1 MRKSPLDTRPER
13 RPLRIFAFDP
23 MIARGGDHRVTIE
36 IPYRPIVR
44 DERSF
49 RDDRL
54 EVVDYDAATQRYYR
68 AVDLGDDDIAMVHGL
83 EPAEHD
89 PQFHQQMVYAVA
101 SKVLENFDRALGRRL
116 RFRRGERL
124 RLFPH
129 AFQARNAY
137 YDKKLNAVLFGYFP
151 ADDDD
156 PGANLPGQTIF
167 TCLSHDIIAH
177 EVAHAALTRLH
188 EYYSEPTN
196 PQVPALHEAFAD
208 IVAMFQ
214 RLTFP
219 ELVAPAIRETR
230 GDLLAENNILLNIGS
245 QFGAATGKGQALRRI
260 AGKPDPA
267 LFANTKEPHA
277 LGWILVSAVYEGFVL
292 TYVRRTRDL
301 LRLATGGSGRLPEG
315 ELHPDLVNRLTVE
328 CVRTAQAV
336 LSMCIRATDYL
347 PPVDPTFSDFLRAMV
362 TADFELNRSD
372 DSGLRADMIE
382 AFRARGIRPEAVGS
396 LAVQSLLLRPEE
408 PDDPAPSEAA
418 EDTSNLELADIVR
431 ALLGF
436 GARELDRN
444 VNRRESRR
452 RSQKRRPG
460 ESSALPPWSET
471 ALKAEST
478 TASIL
483 AEAAPQASAH
493 ANDDPDDDAE
503 EETEPELRSIGVR
516 LHGWADANRAR
527 LKLDMDPELKVAVRG
542 FHPVHRIAPN
552 GELLIEMVVHVVQ
565 KSRTERA
572 LGGLV
577 YRAGTTVI
585 ASIDGHVR
593 YLISKPFQPS
603 REERMANWLATFDE
617 ACGHSWQT
625 SRLAPRR
632 LLDAYSA
639 RAMDGRRWR

>member
-36 IPYRPIVR
+36 IPYRPIER

-137 YDKKLNAVLFGYFP
+137 YDRKLNAVLFGYFP

-267 LFANTKEPHA
+267 LFAATREPHA

-315 ELHPDLVNRLTVE
+315 ELHPDLVNRLTTE

-408 PDDPAPSEAA
+408 PDDPAPVEAA
-418 EDTSNLELADIVR
+418 EDTSNLELAEIVR
-431 ALLGF
+431 TLLGF

-444 VNRRESRR
+444 ANRRESRR
-452 RSQKRRPG
+452 RSQKRRLSEFSLSQSWP
-460 ESSALPPWSET
+460 ELAKTEAAAAPTET
-471 ALKAEST
+471 APPES
-478 TASIL
+478 AG
-483 AEAAPQASAH
+483 ADEEE
-493 ANDDPDDDAE
+493 E
-503 EETEPELRSIGVR
+503 EETEPELRSIGAR
-516 LHGWADANRAR
+516 LHSWANANRTR
-527 LKLDMDPELKVAVRG
+527 LKLDTNPETKVAIRG

-565 KSRTERA
+565 KSPSDRP

-593 YLISKPFQPS
+593 YLICKPFQPT
-603 REERMANWLATFDE
+603 REARMVSWLGAFDE
-617 ACGHSWQT
+617 ACGHSWKTDQ
-625 SRLAPRR
+625 LAPRR